1 MYMKFVGNKDPT
13 CTNWNVYY
21 LLSTSKFFQISPDLN
36 EIVMVVVVNVIEA
49 ASYALW
55 NHHFAYHY
63 VLKPESGFDHVYGAL

>member
-1 MYMKFVGNKDPT
+1 
-13 CTNWNVYY
+13 
-21 LLSTSKFFQISPDLN
+21 
-36 EIVMVVVVNVIEA
+36 MVAVVNVIEA